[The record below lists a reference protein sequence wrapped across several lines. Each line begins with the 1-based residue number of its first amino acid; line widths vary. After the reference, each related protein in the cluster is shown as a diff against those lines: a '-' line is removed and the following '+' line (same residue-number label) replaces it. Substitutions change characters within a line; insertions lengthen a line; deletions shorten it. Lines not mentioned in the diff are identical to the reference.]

1 MRLVRE
7 RCGGWEPFSDIK
19 APVDA
24 DVMWLCPENA
34 ESPVE
39 RAEGGYR

>member
-1 MRLVRE
+1 MRE
-7 RCGGWEPFSDIK
+7 RCGGGEPFSVIK

-24 DVMWLCPENA
+24 DVMWPCPGNA

-39 RAEGGYR
+39 RAEGGYG